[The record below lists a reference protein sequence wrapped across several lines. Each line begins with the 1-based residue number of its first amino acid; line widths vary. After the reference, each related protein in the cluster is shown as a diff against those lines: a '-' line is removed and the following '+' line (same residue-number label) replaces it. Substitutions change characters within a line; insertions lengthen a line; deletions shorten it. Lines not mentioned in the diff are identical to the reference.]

1 MTRSRTH
8 TSWGLLP
15 PARHDTV
22 SLAWRHAPLP
32 EDGPSLLP
40 YGLGRSYGDSCL
52 NDGGAL
58 LLTRGLDRFIA
69 FDEAQGV
76 LRCEAGVSLAEI
88 LSLAVPKGWML
99 PVTPGTRNV
108 TVGGAIANDVH
119 GKNHHRE
126 GTFGRHVRAFELL
139 RSDGSRHLCSPVEN
153 QDLFGATI
161 GGLGLTGLVTWAEL
175 QLRRIESPLIDHETV
190 KFGGLSEFFELNTR
204 SEQDFEYTVAWI
216 DCHATGNALG
226 RGHYLRGNHAPRS
239 GNMVQPRD
247 GMKLAVPFA
256 LPSFVL
262 NPLTVRLFNF
272 AYYHRQRA
280 RLSRRRVAF
289 DPFFYPL
296 DAVQRWNLVYGR
308 AGFFQY
314 QCVLPP
320 ADSPHLVRELLT
332 RIARSKEASFLVVL
346 KTFGAMESPGWM
358 SFPRP
363 GVTLAV
369 DFRNRGEETL
379 RLFRSLDEVVNEAG
393 GALYP
398 AKDARMRG
406 EDFRR
411 AFPRWEEFSKQV
423 DPRFSS
429 SFWRRVTDGGDT

>member
-1 MTRSRTH
+1 M
-8 TSWGLLP
+8 
-15 PARHDTV
+15 
-22 SLAWRHAPLP
+22 SLAWRDAALP
-32 EDGPSLLP
+32 AGGSSLLP

-52 NDGGAL
+52 NDGGSL

-69 FDEAQGV
+69 FDEQQGI
-76 LRCEAGVSLAEI
+76 LRCESGVSLAEI
-88 LSLAVPKGWML
+88 LSLAVPRGWTL
-99 PVTPGTRNV
+99 PVTPGTKNV

-119 GKNHHRE
+119 GKNHHRA

-139 RSDGSRHLCSPVEN
+139 RSDGSRHLCSPSGNEA
-153 QDLFGATI
+153 LFGATI
-161 GGLGLTGLVTWAEL
+161 GGLGLTGLITWAEL
-175 QLRRIESPLIDHETV
+175 QLKPIASPLIDGETV
-190 KFGGLSEFFELNTR
+190 KFGGLSEFFELNTQ
-204 SEQDFEYTVAWI
+204 SERDFEYTVAWI
-216 DCHATGNALG
+216 DCHATGRSLG
-226 RGHYLRGNHAPRS
+226 RGHYLRGNHAPPIEGAAKPTS
-239 GNMVQPRD
+239 GVQ
-247 GMKLAVPFA
+247 LAVPFA

-272 AYYHRQRA
+272 AYYHRQIR
-280 RLSRRRVAF
+280 RVRRRLVGF

-296 DAVQRWNLVYGR
+296 DFVQRMNLLYGR
-308 AGFFQY
+308 SGFFQY

-320 ADSPHLVRELLT
+320 ADSPHLVKELLA

-346 KTFGAMESPGWM
+346 KTFGTLDSPGWL

-369 DFRNRGEETL
+369 DFRNRGEDTL

-398 AKDARMRG
+398 AKDARMTG
-406 EDFRR
+406 EAFRR

-429 SFWRRVTDGGDT
+429 SFWRRVTDGGGT